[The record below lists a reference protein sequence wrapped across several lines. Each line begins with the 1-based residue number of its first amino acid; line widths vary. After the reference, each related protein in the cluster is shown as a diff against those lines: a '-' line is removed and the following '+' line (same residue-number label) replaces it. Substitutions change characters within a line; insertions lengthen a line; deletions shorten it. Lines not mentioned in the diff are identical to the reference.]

1 MFQIKSDNRLNKYE
15 SIEHERP
22 KTSLDHNNYL
32 ERENWELQI
41 QLQKF
46 KELYLQQK
54 HYFQCQQEQF
64 LNLQEKYEESVSK
77 INELEEQ
84 MQQQSENQEQ
94 TQLCVS
100 LLQDLQGLEY
110 LVNKM
115 KLLIPNKQALN
126 LISQIQKTYE
136 QLRNKES
143 IPSEQQI
150 YHKLLQALDKKL
162 SEIINNEK
170 ENVSSHQNIQ
180 ESQPKLKTYL
190 SQKMM

>member
-1 MFQIKSDNRLNKYE
+1 MFQIKSDNRLNRYE
-15 SIEHERP
+15 SIEIERP
-22 KTSLDHNNYL
+22 KTSMDQNSL
-32 ERENWELQI
+32 ERENRELQL

-46 KELYLQQK
+46 KELYQQQK

-64 LNLQEKYEESVSK
+64 LDLQEKYEESVSK
-77 INELEEQ
+77 ISELEEQ
-84 MQQQSENQEQ
+84 LYQQNENQEQ

-126 LISQIQKTYE
+126 LIGQIQKTYE

-143 IPSEQQI
+143 VPCEQQI
-150 YHKLLQALDKKL
+150 YHKLLTALDKKL
-162 SEIINNEK
+162 SDIINNDK
-170 ENVSSHQNIQ
+170 ENCNMNTNIQ